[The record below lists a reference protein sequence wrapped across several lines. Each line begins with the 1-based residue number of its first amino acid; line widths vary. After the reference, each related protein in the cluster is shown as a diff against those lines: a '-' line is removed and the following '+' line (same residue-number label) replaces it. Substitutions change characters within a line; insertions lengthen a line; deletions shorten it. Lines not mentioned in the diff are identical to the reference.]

1 MTIHPAG
8 EATSIWK
15 QGSLLIEQIYQ
26 EGGERLEPCQEHQV
40 DHQQDVE
47 RNCLFNKGRRLTLG
61 NGTGNEHQRA
71 HWRR

>member
-40 DHQQDVE
+40 DHQQDVD
-47 RNCLFNKGRRLTLG
+47 NAPMALLKI
-61 NGTGNEHQRA
+61 
-71 HWRR
+71 